1 MRWLQ
6 NLLVRFNHYTRRAEA
21 LAERE
26 VAAIR
31 EAVLTSP
38 YMSVN
43 NLNMR
48 FSGTYGFSVVFR
60 RDTLAQVIAA
70 FPAFAPYLR
79 QALRDDCNAFFL
91 NPLLIADGA
100 GVMPHHD
107 FSLNTY
113 VAEVPAPKAVSVLYV
128 DVPAGMVGGALRL
141 YQGDRLLRDLPP
153 RPRALITF
161 RGDLRHEVT
170 PVTAGAPTIYD
181 ARLSLVVEQYRLS
194 DSQLSRVPAMHVGTR
209 RPAGPVAQPLE
220 GGVGEG
226 AFGDA
231 LRELLEHPAD

>member
-6 NLLVRFNHYTRRAEA
+6 KLLVRFNYYTRRAEA
-21 LAERE
+21 LPEGA

-60 RDTLAQVIAA
+60 RDTLDQVLAA
-70 FPAFAPYLR
+70 FPAFAPFLHL
-79 QALRDDCNAFFL
+79 ALRDDCNAYFL
-91 NPLLIADGA
+91 NPLLISDGA

-113 VAEVPAPKAVSVLYV
+113 VPEVPAPKAVSVLYV

-141 YQGDRLLRDLPP
+141 YQGDRLLRELT
-153 RPRALITF
+153 PRARALTTF

-170 PVTAGAPTIYD
+170 AVTAGAPTIYD

-194 DSQLSRVPAMHVGTR
+194 DMQLAQVPAMHIGTR
-209 RPAGPVAQPLE
+209 RPAGPVAQPLS

-231 LRELLEHPAD
+231 LRELLAHD